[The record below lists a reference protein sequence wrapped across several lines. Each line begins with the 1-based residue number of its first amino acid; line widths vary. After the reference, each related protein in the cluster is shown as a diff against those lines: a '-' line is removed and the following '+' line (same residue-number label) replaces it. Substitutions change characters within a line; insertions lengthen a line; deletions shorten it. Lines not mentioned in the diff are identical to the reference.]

1 VRPAFDVAAPAAFGL
16 LCVEAVVSILAQWPY
31 QFLGPGSSDRVPQ
44 DFALMGTLLAPPL
57 PLLIAF
63 GVAAFLVGRKDRVG
77 LIATLLMVPAC
88 AVIALG
94 SFGEALAP
102 GSPNVPRE
110 VQVGGGILGGILFL
124 ALLGAAAWAAQAR
137 RRAHYFSHSSVAP

>member
-1 VRPAFDVAAPAAFGL
+1 MALPVPRPWQL
-16 LCVEAVVSILAQWPY
+16 R
-31 QFLGPGSSDRVPQ
+31 PGSAGLRADGDPARS
-44 DFALMGTLLAPPL
+44 TL